1 MTQADL
7 ELDEDEVEAKCVT
20 YCRDLMAGL
29 ITPPFEGDMV
39 EWADGTLKIPY
50 SVRYPI
56 FLAGESPWL
65 LGPMRAISDPQVK
78 RVDVRMPAGAAKSLI
93 GEVMIAYTISEDPG
107 MLYYVWQTDDDAKDA
122 MEDRISPMIEANDFL
137 SVRLPVDR
145 NKKRSVK
152 IAFPHMSLYAVGA
165 NLSAA
170 QSKRVKRLIM
180 EEPHLYGPGMMT
192 AFEKRVEGVD
202 DYKIVTLST
211 GSVIGDESDESFN
224 SGSVERWQVPCPHC
238 DTFQAM
244 SDNRDRLVAKI
255 DDETCDENGEY
266 DWRRI
271 LPTVRYNCEHCG
283 VDWPTDNEFR
293 RIQAKKGRYVATNP
307 NAPSDHR
314 SFHLA
319 APSVHYFPLSKILM
333 EKMKA
338 SYSARRGALEPLK
351 DYVQKRNAD
360 AWDESPVDS
369 DVDAAFERAKGEYL
383 MGEPHEAEIARFM
396 TIDNQAGRASKGQGA
411 HRWIV
416 VRSFGPMECR
426 TIWAGRLDTWEEVEE
441 KRIEHGVEPARTLV
455 DMAYD
460 TPAVQEVCVRYGWQG
475 LWGDNTAKRSFPHH
489 ETVLVNNHPQRL
501 TRKLPYSPVNLG
513 HVGIGKGGV
522 KRQAR
527 YFFWC
532 QHPIKDMWHR
542 LKDGLSTYRWTV
554 AKDIPDE
561 YKKHCSVEFKK
572 LTVVKKTGRKE
583 WTWFTPD
590 KKDDHLGDCDQM
602 CLVAGLMDARIRVIL
617 WSSADEEGQ
626 TESENHE
633 H

>member
-1 MTQADL
+1 MTEPAEEEDDDQA
-7 ELDEDEVEAKCVT
+7 EFEERSSA
-20 YCRDLMAGL
+20 YCREMLAGL
-29 ITPPFEGDMV
+29 ITTPFEGDMV

-65 LGPMRAISDPQVK
+65 LGPMRAISDPKVK

-137 SVRLPVDR
+137 SVKLPVDR
-145 NKKRSVK
+145 NKKRAVK

-238 DTFQAM
+238 GTFQAM
-244 SDNRDRLVAKI
+244 NDGKDRLKADI
-255 DDETCDENGEY
+255 NEETCDDQGEY
-266 DWRRI
+266 DWNKI
-271 LPTVRYNCEHCG
+271 LPTVRYNCEQCG
-283 VDWPTDNEFR
+283 QDWPTDNEFR
-293 RIQAKKGRYVATNP
+293 RMQAKQGKYVATNP
-307 NAPSDHR
+307 NAPENHR
-314 SFHLA
+314 SFHMA

-333 EKMKA
+333 EKLKA
-338 SYSARRGALEPLK
+338 SFSARRGALEPLK

-369 DVDAAFERAKGEYL
+369 DTDAAFERSKGEYL
-383 MGEPHEAEIARFM
+383 MGEPFDGEIARFL

-411 HRWIV
+411 HRWLV
-416 VRSFGPMECR
+416 CRAFGPMECR
-426 TIWAGRLDTWEEVEE
+426 TIWAGRLTSWEECEE
-441 KRIEHGVEPARTLV
+441 KRIELGVEPARTLV

-460 TPAVQEVCVRYGWQG
+460 APAVQEICVRYGWQG
-475 LWGDNTAKRSFPHH
+475 LWGDNTSKRSFPHH
-489 ETVLVNNHPQRL
+489 ETILINGQPQRI
-501 TRKLPYSPVNLG
+501 TRKLPYSPPNLG
-513 HVGIGKGGV
+513 HAGFGKAGV

-532 QHPIKDMWHR
+532 QNPIKDMWHR
-542 LKDGLSTYRWTV
+542 LKGGMSTYRWTV
-554 AKDIPDE
+554 AQDIPDE

-572 LTVVKKTGRKE
+572 LVVVKKTGRKE
-583 WTWFTPD
+583 WVYFTPD

-602 CLVAGLMDARIRVIL
+602 CLVAGIMDPRIRELL
-617 WSSADEEGQ
+617 WSSQDEEPEP
-626 TESENHE
+626 ESAE
-633 H
+633 